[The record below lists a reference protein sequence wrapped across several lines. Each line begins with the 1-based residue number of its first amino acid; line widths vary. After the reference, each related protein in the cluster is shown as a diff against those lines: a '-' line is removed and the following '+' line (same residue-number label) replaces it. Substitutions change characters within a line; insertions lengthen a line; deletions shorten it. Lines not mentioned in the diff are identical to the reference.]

1 MLKKF
6 IAIAMAAALCC
17 GAMTACTGGEQQD
30 EQKKE
35 TPKAVQSTDNY
46 RNFYQIFMYSFCDS
60 NDDGVGDFKGIISK
74 LLTTAT
80 RTAATT

>member
-1 MLKKF
+1 MLKKL

-17 GAMTACTGGEQQD
+17 GAMAACTGG

-60 NDDGVGDFKGIISK
+60 NDDGVGD
-74 LLTTAT
+74 LREL
-80 RTAATT
+80 